1 MVGISSR
8 VGQSVFCG
16 ISKPFR
22 GVRKSHAVLPF
33 QAVPGRKM
41 PEPGHQVAAHQGCPN
56 DWAPQLTLGAA
67 G

>member
-1 MVGISSR
+1 
-8 VGQSVFCG
+8 
-16 ISKPFR
+16 
-22 GVRKSHAVLPF
+22 VRKSHAVLPF